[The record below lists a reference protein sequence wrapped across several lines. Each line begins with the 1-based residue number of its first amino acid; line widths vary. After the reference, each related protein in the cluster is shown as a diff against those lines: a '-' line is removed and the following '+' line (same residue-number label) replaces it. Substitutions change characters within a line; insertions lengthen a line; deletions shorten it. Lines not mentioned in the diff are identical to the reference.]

1 MPAGCSVFRATPA
14 DAGIMATIHAS
25 CFDRSWDAKAMARFI
40 AAPGVLC
47 LIGAASE
54 MVVTPAGLLIAR
66 RAEDEAELITLGV
79 APVCRRAGLARALVT
94 HAMDDLRASGARRL
108 FLEVDESNDAALA
121 LYRSFGAKPVGRRPR
136 YYDGEADAVI
146 FSLALS
152 DSPSD
157 DAPIADESRG
167 QQ

>member
-1 MPAGCSVFRATPA
+1 MPTGCSVFRAMPA
-14 DAGIMATIHAS
+14 DAAIMATIHAS
-25 CFDRSWDAKAMARFI
+25 CFDRPWDAKAMARFI
-40 AAPGVLC
+40 AGPGVLC

-54 MVVTPAGLLIAR
+54 MMVTPAGLLIAR
-66 RAEDEAELITLGV
+66 HAEDEAEIITLGV
-79 APVCRRAGLARALVT
+79 APVRRRAGLGRALLT
-94 HAMDDLRASGARRL
+94 RAMDDLRASGARQL
-108 FLEVDESNDAALA
+108 FLEVDEGNDAALG
-121 LYRSFGAKPVGRRPR
+121 LYRAFGATPVGRRPR